1 MCCESERTVA
11 IAGFRLARCSRVGD
25 ATGHVLQGWRVVTI
39 LRILFV
45 VVVSVAAAWAGLVA
59 SSPAVAQNGYHYIVG
74 LDPAGD
80 NFLALRSEPSTRA
93 GYRLAR
99 LGPQTLLAATGERA
113 GSWLAVEVV
122 NTRHAGMF
130 GWVHG
135 RYVRC
140 CSGAA
145 PPSPAA
151 GYGRVAHPAGA
162 PLNLRQGPSLNAAV
176 IGAIPN
182 GTELA
187 VRECIY
193 ESEVRSW
200 CQVSWGGRN
209 GWVSTRYFIR
219 Y

>member
-1 MCCESERTVA
+1 M
-11 IAGFRLARCSRVGD
+11 RLCRS
-25 ATGHVLQGWRVVTI
+25 
-39 LRILFV
+39 
-45 VVVSVAAAWAGLVA
+45 
-59 SSPAVAQNGYHYIVG
+59 AVATALVPLVLALLMAAPLSGPALAQSGYHYIVG
-74 LDPAGD
+74 LDPNGD
-80 NFLALRSEPSTRA
+80 NFLALRTNPSTRY
-93 GYRLAR
+93 GRRIAR
-99 LGPQTLLAATGERA
+99 LGPETLLAPTGERD
-113 GSWLAVEVV
+113 GNWLAVEVV
-122 NTRHAGMF
+122 NTRHAGLY

-145 PPSPAA
+145 PPPQG

-162 PLNLRQGPSLNAAV
+162 ALNMRQGPSLNARV

-193 ESEVRSW
+193 ESQVRSW
-200 CQVSWGGRN
+200 CQVSYRGRN
-209 GWVSTRYFIR
+209 GWISTRYFVR